1 MRDYMTLGSVPYE
14 EDCIQMGKDGQKEEC
29 RKFVNMLREKFI
41 NIPEWASF
49 SVKSNPYEY
58 EYYYEAAVNWNTED
72 EESTQ
77 FALFVESNIPAR
89 WNDTEQIDWKAQAVP
104 DGWDVIDQSNKFP
117 EKIWGFFF
125 SYGNTITLVL

>member
-14 EDCIQMGKDGQKEEC
+14 EDCIQMGKDGQREEC
-29 RKFVNMLREKFI
+29 RKFVHMLREKFV
-41 NIPEWASF
+41 NIPEQASF

-58 EYYYEAAVNWNTED
+58 DCYYEAAVNWNDDD

-89 WNDTEQIDWKAQAVP
+89 WDDTEQIDWKAPKVP
-104 DGWDVIDQSNKFP
+104 AGWDVID
-117 EKIWGFFF
+117 
-125 SYGNTITLVL
+125 

>member
-14 EDCIQMGKDGQKEEC
+14 EDCIQMGKEGQKEEC

-58 EYYYEAAVNWNTED
+58 DYYYEAAVNWNDDD

-77 FALFVESNIPAR
+77 FAFFVESNIPAR
-89 WNDTEQIDWKAQAVP
+89 WDDTEQIDWKAP
-104 DGWDVIDQSNKFP
+104 K
-117 EKIWGFFF
+117 K
-125 SYGNTITLVL
+125 VLTKV

>member
-14 EDCIQMGKDGQKEEC
+14 EDCIQMGKEGQKEEC

-58 EYYYEAAVNWNTED
+58 DCYYEAAVNWNDED

-77 FALFVESNIPAR
+77 FAFFVETNIPAR
-89 WNDTEQIDWKAQAVP
+89 WDDTEQIDWNQGKT
-104 DGWDVIDQSNKFP
+104 
-117 EKIWGFFF
+117 EKQ
-125 SYGNTITLVL
+125 LAEVE

>member
-29 RKFVNMLREKFI
+29 RRFVNMLREKFI

-49 SVKSNPYEY
+49 SVKSNPYES
-58 EYYYEAAVNWNTED
+58 EYYYEAAVTWNDDD

-77 FALFVESNIPAR
+77 FAFFVESNIPAR
-89 WNDTEQIDWKAQAVP
+89 WDDTEQIDWKAQK
-104 DGWDVIDQSNKFP
+104 Q
-117 EKIWGFFF
+117 
-125 SYGNTITLVL
+125 VLSKS